1 MTSWSD
7 FESDLI
13 DCGGVRIFARW
24 HGSGPAVLLLHGFP
38 ETHLMWRDVAPL
50 LARRFTVV
58 CADLRGYGASDC
70 ASSSSDHAP
79 YAKRAMAG
87 DMVRLMERLG
97 FERFCVAGHD
107 RGGRVAY
114 RLALDHPAR
123 IEKLAVLDVVPTVVA
138 WELAGAEFALAFWPW
153 SLLAQPPPLP
163 ERLLA
168 ASADDIVDHALD
180 SWGSAVPMPPEV
192 RMAYAAAL
200 RDPAHAHAVCEEYR
214 AAAGLDR
221 VHDAESR
228 TQGKRIECPVHVSWS
243 AGGGIDAWYA
253 SRGGP
258 LGIWREWGR
267 DVAGGAVAGGHF
279 FPEERPAETAGVLEQ
294 FFGGGHV
301 SP

>member
-1 MTSWSD
+1 MTSWND

-13 DCGGVRIFARW
+13 DCGEVRVFARW
-24 HGSGPAVLLLHGFP
+24 RGSGPAVLLLHGFP

-70 ASSSSDHAP
+70 PASSPDHAP

-87 DMVRLMERLG
+87 DMVRLMKRLG

-114 RLALDHPAR
+114 RLALDHPAHVR
-123 IEKLAVLDVVPTVVA
+123 KLAVLDVVPTVVA

-168 ASADDIVDHALD
+168 ASADHIVDHALD
-180 SWGSAVPMPPEV
+180 SWGSAVLVPPEV
-192 RMAYAAAL
+192 RAAYAAAL
-200 RDPAHAHAVCEEYR
+200 RDPAHAHAICEDYR

-221 VHDAESR
+221 LHDAESR
-228 TQGKRIECPVHVSWS
+228 MRGQRIECPVQVSWS
-243 AGGGIDAWYA
+243 ATGGIGSWYA
-253 SRGGP
+253 TLGGP
-258 LGIWREWGR
+258 LGIWHEWGR
-267 DVAGGAVAGGHF
+267 DVTGAAVEGGHF
-279 FPEERPAETAGVLEQ
+279 FPEERPAETADGLEQ
-294 FFGGGHV
+294 FFGATGT
-301 SP
+301 